1 MSDSSQG
8 LQKIEQHIAELERQM
23 EQLNEVVI
31 QQARELERLRKQMS
45 KLTESVETA
54 ALERIRSTNA
64 KPPHYQ

>member
-1 MSDSSQG
+1 MSDSPERWRK
-8 LQKIEQHIAELERQM
+8 LEQHIAELERQV

-31 QQARELERLRKQMS
+31 QQTRELERLRKQMA

-54 ALERIRSTNA
+54 ELERIRSTNA